1 MEFYHALESPEGSKQ
16 GVHTAMMN
24 DAIDYANH
32 RWGLEPIN
40 EEKRD
45 RKKSFSAATPQ
56 LNARLLM
63 LERKR
68 TQNT

>member
-1 MEFYHALESPEGSKQ
+1 
-16 GVHTAMMN
+16 MMN

-40 EEKRD
+40 EEKKRSKEEFLVGEFL
-45 RKKSFSAATPQ
+45 RGYPQ